1 MQSNNAFEGSERV
14 SSLRQ
19 SLALVGPTLST
30 ICSGH
35 LPWTMVDNPR
45 MMTLDDDGD
54 GRDCKRCTADITVA
68 ATVLHR
74 KRIIMACINMPHFG
88 RLRMFLNLKPPT
100 VASSGRPPW
109 PVQLGVG
116 RRLV

>member
-68 ATVLHR
+68 ATGANRSEIGAR
-74 KRIIMACINMPHFG
+74 KRCCVPNSIKRHFCAQHHHCASTASP
-88 RLRMFLNLKPPT
+88 FLCAVK
-100 VASSGRPPW
+100 VD
-109 PVQLGVG
+109 
-116 RRLV
+116 